1 MPANNFK
8 EIYMKKNQSLH
19 NVLFSLISLIVFIS
33 MGCEKR
39 DVADLQ
45 NPSFPNTADVFIDD
59 FTGDLAYAA
68 FGGSDVKAFQVDN
81 QVSYGG
87 TRQSMRYD
95 VPDANS
101 PNGSYAGGVY
111 LSKTGRNLS
120 GYNALTFYIK
130 ATQAATIGVLGFGND
145 FGANK
150 YLVTLNNLPVNS
162 AWKKVII
169 PLPDASKLTGEKG
182 LFYYSTGPE
191 NGRGY
196 SFWIDEV
203 RFEKLSDLAGLTGVI
218 FNGDNRIV
226 TNAENGDKIA
236 TDGIQAS
243 VSLPTGVNQKVAIS
257 PYYLTFNSSNSA
269 VATVNEVGLI
279 TVAAAGT
286 TTITAKLNGNTGI
299 GKLDLTSVGT
309 ANLPATPAPVPPPRT
324 PANVISM
331 YSNAYTNVPIDT
343 WNTRWQF
350 STADEFF
357 ITISG
362 DNVIRYKN
370 LNFVG
375 IEFTSNQINATAMT
389 HFHMDIWTPDNTA
402 LPNNF
407 KILLVD
413 FGANGTFGG
422 GDDKSH
428 EITITRP
435 TLISNNWVSIDF
447 PLSTFTGL
455 TTRANLA
462 QLVLSGTVPNVFVDN
477 VYFYR

>member
-19 NVLFSLISLIVFIS
+19 NVLFSLISLIVLLS
-33 MGCEKR
+33 MGCKKR

-45 NPSFPNTADVFIDD
+45 SPSFPNTAEVFIDD

-95 VPDANS
+95 VPDPNS

-111 LSKTGRNLS
+111 LSKSGRNLT

-130 ATQAATIGVLGFGND
+130 ATQPATIGELGFGND
-145 FGANK
+145 FGANR
-150 YLVTLNNLPVNS
+150 YLVTLKNLPVTS
-162 AWKKVII
+162 VWKKVII
-169 PLPDASKLTGEKG
+169 PLPDASKLTSERG
-182 LFYYSTGPE
+182 LFYYAASPE

-196 SFWIDEV
+196 SFWIDEL

-218 FNGDNRIV
+218 FDGNNRI
-226 TNAENGDKIA
+226 NSSAIAGDKIPI
-236 TDGIQAS
+236 DGIQAS
-243 VSLPTGVNQKVAIS
+243 VNLPTGVNQKVTIS
-257 PYYLTFNSSNSA
+257 PYYFTFSSSTPA
-269 VATVNEVGLI
+269 VASVNEAGLI
-279 TVAAAGT
+279 TVLATGT
-286 TTITAKLNGNTGI
+286 TTITGKLNGNTAI
-299 GKLDLTSVGT
+299 GKLDLTSVGQ
-309 ANLPATPAPVPPPRT
+309 PTPAPVPPVRL

-362 DNVIRYKN
+362 DNVIQYKN

-375 IEFTSNQINATAMT
+375 IEFTSNKINATAMT
-389 HFHMDIWTPDNTA
+389 HFHIDIWTPDNTA
-402 LPNNF
+402 SPNNF
-407 KILLVD
+407 KVKLID

-422 GDDKSH
+422 GDDKEH

-435 TLISNNWVSIDF
+435 ALISSNWVSIDV

-462 QLVLSGTVPNVFVDN
+462 QLVLSGTIPNVFVDN

>member
-1 MPANNFK
+1 M
-8 EIYMKKNQSLH
+8 
-19 NVLFSLISLIVFIS
+19 
-33 MGCEKR
+33 
-39 DVADLQ
+39 
-45 NPSFPNTADVFIDD
+45 
-59 FTGDLAYAA
+59 
-68 FGGSDVKAFQVDN
+68 
-81 QVSYGG
+81 
-87 TRQSMRYD
+87 
-95 VPDANS
+95 
-101 PNGSYAGGVY
+101 
-111 LSKTGRNLS
+111 
-120 GYNALTFYIK
+120 
-130 ATQAATIGVLGFGND
+130 
-145 FGANK
+145 
-150 YLVTLNNLPVNS
+150 
-162 AWKKVII
+162 
-169 PLPDASKLTGEKG
+169 PDASKLTSERG
-182 LFYYSTGPE
+182 LFYYAASPE

-196 SFWIDEV
+196 SFWIDEL

-218 FNGDNRIV
+218 FDGNNRIV
-226 TNAENGDKIA
+226 ANAENGDKIA

-243 VSLPTGVNQKVAIS
+243 VNLPTGVNQKVAIS
-257 PYYLTFNSSNSA
+257 PYYLTFNSSNSS

-286 TTITAKLNGNTGI
+286 TTITAKLNGTTGI

-309 ANLPATPAPVPPPRT
+309 ANVPVTPAPTPPVRT
-324 PANVISM
+324 AANVISM

-357 ITISG
+357 ITVSG
-362 DNVIRYKN
+362 NNVIRYKN

-375 IEFTSNQINATAMT
+375 IEFTSNQINAAAMT

-402 LPNNF
+402 SPNNF

-428 EITITRP
+428 EITIARP
-435 TLISNNWVSIDF
+435 VLISNNWVSIDV

>member
-1 MPANNFK
+1 
-8 EIYMKKNQSLH
+8 MKKNHSLQRI
-19 NVLFSLISLIVFIS
+19 LFSLTGIIVFIG
-33 MGCEKR
+33 MACKKR

-45 NPSFPNTADVFIDD
+45 IPQFPSTAEVFIDG
-59 FTGDLAYAA
+59 FPGDLAYAA

-81 QVSYGG
+81 QTTYAG
-87 TRQSMRYD
+87 TKQSMRFD

-101 PNGSYAGGVY
+101 PNGSYAGGNY

-130 ATQAATIGVLGFGND
+130 ASQAATIGVVGFGDD
-145 FGANK
+145 FGQSK
-150 YLVTLNNLPVNS
+150 YRVALNDLPVNS
-162 AWKKVII
+162 NWKKVII
-169 PLPDASKLTGEKG
+169 PLPDASKLTAEKG
-182 LFYYSTGPE
+182 LFYYAADPV
-191 NGRGY
+191 NGRGFT
-196 SFWIDEV
+196 FWIDEV
-203 RFEKLSDLAGLTGVI
+203 RFEKLTDLAGLTGVI
-218 FNGDNRIV
+218 FNGDNRTI
-226 TNAENGDKIA
+226 TNAETGDKI
-236 TDGIQAS
+236 TIGGIQAS
-243 VSLPTGVNQKVAIS
+243 VNLPTGVNQKVTIS
-257 PYYLTFNSSNSA
+257 PYYLTFSTSNAS
-269 VATVNEVGLI
+269 VASVSEVGLI
-279 TVAAAGT
+279 TVLAAGT
-286 TTITAKLNGNTGI
+286 TTITGKLNGNTAL
-299 GKLDLTSVGT
+299 GKLDLTSVGL
-309 ANLPATPAPVPPPRT
+309 ANLPAAPAPVPPARL

-331 YSNAYTNVPIDT
+331 YSNAYTNVPVDT

-375 IEFTSNQINATAMT
+375 IEFTSSQINATAMT
-389 HFHMDIWTPDNTA
+389 HFHIDIWTPDNTA

-413 FGANGTFGG
+413 FGANATFGG
-422 GDDKSH
+422 GDDRSH

-435 TLISNNWVSIDF
+435 TLISSNWVSIDV

-462 QLVLSGTVPNVFVDN
+462 QMVLSGTVPNVFVDN

>member
-1 MPANNFK
+1 
-8 EIYMKKNQSLH
+8 MKKNQSLH
-19 NVLFSLISLIVFIS
+19 KVIFSLVSLIVLIS
-33 MGCEKR
+33 MGCKKR

-45 NPSFPNTADVFIDD
+45 IPSFPNTAEVFIDG
-59 FTGDLAYAA
+59 FPGDLAYAA
-68 FGGSDVKAFQVDN
+68 FGTSDVKAFQVDN
-81 QVSYGG
+81 QTTYGG
-87 TRQSMRYD
+87 TKQSMRFD

-130 ATQAATIGVLGFGND
+130 ASQAATIGVVGFGDD
-145 FGANK
+145 FGQSK
-150 YLVTLNNLPVNS
+150 YRVAMNNLPVNS
-162 AWKKVII
+162 NWKKVII
-169 PLPDASKLTGEKG
+169 PIPDASRLTAEKG
-182 LFYYSTGPE
+182 LFYYAADPD
-191 NGRGY
+191 NGKGY
-196 SFWIDEV
+196 TFWVDEV
-203 RFEKLSDLAGLTGVI
+203 RFENIGDLANLQGLI
-218 FNGDNRIV
+218 FSGQDRVVN
-226 TNAENGDKIA
+226 NAETNDKISI
-236 TDGIQAS
+236 DGIQAS
-243 VSLPTGVNQKVAIS
+243 VNLPSGVNQNVAIS
-257 PYYLTFNSSNSA
+257 PYYFTFSSSA
-269 VATVNEVGLI
+269 PSVASVNAVGLI
-279 TVAAAGT
+279 TVLSAGT
-286 TTITAKLNGNTGI
+286 TTITAKLNGTTAV
-299 GKLDLTSVGT
+299 GKLTLTSVGQ
-309 ANLPATPAPVPPPRT
+309 ANLPATPAPVPPARL

-331 YSNAYTNVPIDT
+331 YSNAYTNVPVDT

-350 STADEFF
+350 STADEYF
-357 ITISG
+357 ITISN

-375 IEFTSNQINATAMT
+375 IEFTSNRINATAMT

-435 TLISNNWVSIDF
+435 ALISNNWVSIDV